1 VLVLFFAVLSS
12 LIPMASPGL
21 EFVSSG
27 QKGFLLFFT
36 ASLSVPPVLVI
47 AALDFFS
54 IRTPPRSVVLSLAPS
69 RRSRSD
75 RVFRFK
81 ILFYGSSRPKRVHFP
96 AAGFGLRV
104 KYSATG
110 RSCSHSGFLSS
121 PRSFLPLG
129 IFSNCA
135 KGSGPPILFLGPCA
149 RYSVRCTTRCPQL
162 IFSPTPFSL
171 LLVEFLGPP
180 DLGPLFVLVF
190 SQVSAPGAV
199 FFVSTRVQFPMFWP
213 QSICRCRSCY

>member
-1 VLVLFFAVLSS
+1 
-12 LIPMASPGL
+12 MASPGL

-104 KYSATG
+104 KCSATG
-110 RSCSHSGFLSS
+110 RSCSHSGSLLS
-121 PRSFLPLG
+121 
-129 IFSNCA
+129 A
-135 KGSGPPILFLGPCA
+135 
-149 RYSVRCTTRCPQL
+149 L
-162 IFSPTPFSL
+162 IFTAWYFFEL
-171 LLVEFLGPP
+171 RQRFGPP
-180 DLGPLFVLVF
+180 DFVPRPVRPLFGSLHDPVPATDFFPNTVF
-190 SQVSAPGAV
+190 SSARRVPRATRSRSSVRACFLAGLSAGRSVFRVNSSSVSHVLASEHLQMPV
-199 FFVSTRVQFPMFWP
+199 LLLSHQF
-213 QSICRCRSCY
+213 